1 MRLAYLGSKGRAGV
15 LGREK
20 AEGLGQAPLHA
31 SGFPLRL
38 HSACMQ
44 AQNVVSV

>member
-1 MRLAYLGSKGRAGV
+1 MRLVYLGSKGRAGS

-20 AEGLGQAPLHA
+20 AWLGEGILHV

-44 AQNVVSV
+44 AQNVASI